1 MLADQGTLPTL
12 LCCMCGVEIKQNP
25 TNMCVACLRE
35 HVDITEGIPR
45 QLTIHSCRSC
55 QRFLGPP
62 WMELQL
68 ESKELLSLCLRKV
81 PGLKNIKLID
91 AVWIWTE
98 PHSMRLKIK
107 LTIQKEVING
117 AILQQAMVI
126 EFIIRNQQCTSCQ
139 ASYATGAWHAVVQ
152 IRQRVHH
159 KRTFFFIEQLL
170 LKHNAHSDCI
180 NMVSFRDGMDF
191 YFVDKNQALRF
202 IDFLESHIPMKTKYS
217 RKLVSADHTNNT
229 ANFKHNYLCDV
240 APICKD
246 DLIIIPKPLAKNL
259 SDINTL
265 LIVKHIAAGI
275 HVVDPFT
282 CERHEI
288 SSEKYW
294 RWSFQATMNSKQ
306 LTRYVILSVEPI
318 LHSQRP
324 SAKKRG
330 ADRKLRLAECVI
342 ARERDLGANDTQ
354 FTCIT
359 HLGHLL
365 REGDIALGYDLT
377 NATWVHDLEKN
388 SIRQENMPDVI
399 LVRKHHPTK
408 SERIWALK
416 SLHVDEK
423 QEADGRDGDLEDRDY
438 EEFLQEL
445 ESDRELRAQ
454 INLYKT
460 PKAKVLAAMEVEDE
474 EEIRLEEL
482 LDDLMISEG
491 LKSSDAD
498 VNEVAILSPDEA
510 RSVVVNFAEVEP
522 NPFDPSAYSASDFKF
537 K

>member
-1 MLADQGTLPTL
+1 
-12 LCCMCGVEIKQNP
+12 
-25 TNMCVACLRE
+25 MCVACLRE

-62 WMELQL
+62 WMEIQL
-68 ESKELLSLCLRKV
+68 ESKELLSLCLRKI
-81 PGLKNIKLID
+81 PGLKHVKLID

-117 AILQQAMVI
+117 AILQQAFII
-126 EFIIRNQQCTSCQ
+126 EFIIRNQQCTNCQ

-152 IRQRVHH
+152 LRQRVQH

-180 NMVSFRDGMDF
+180 NLVSFRDGMDF
-191 YFVDKNQALRF
+191 YFTDKNQAIRF
-202 IDFLESHIPMKTKYS
+202 IDFLESHVPMKTKYS

-229 ANFKHNYLCDV
+229 ANFKHNYLCDI

-246 DLIIIPKPLAKNL
+246 DLIIIPKALAKNI
-259 SDINTL
+259 SDMNTL

-288 SSEKYW
+288 SCDKYW
-294 RWSFQATMNSKQ
+294 RWPFQAIMNSRH
-306 LTRYVILSVEPI
+306 LTRYVILAVEPI
-318 LHSQRP
+318 LHNQRP

-330 ADRKLRLAECVI
+330 VDKKLRLAECII

-377 NATWVHDLEKN
+377 NATWVQDLEKD
-388 SIRQENMPDVI
+388 SIRQEDVPDVI
-399 LVRKHHPTK
+399 LVRKHYPTK

-416 SLHVDEK
+416 SLQIDETL
-423 QEADGRDGDLEDRDY
+423 ENEGRFAESEDKDY

-460 PKAKVLAAMEVEDE
+460 PKAKALAAMDTEDE
-474 EEIRLEEL
+474 EDIRLEEL

-491 LKSSDAD
+491 LEDGGVEKND
-498 VNEVAILSPDEA
+498 VSILSAEEA
-510 RSVVVNFAEVEP
+510 ARNGGKHFEGL
-522 NPFDPSAYSASDFKF
+522 NTKPFDPDAFSSSEFKF
-537 K
+537 T